1 MIDRRYFSAFIVDFQ
16 LVFICR
22 LTQFVWSKLSIKCRE
37 DCRVLVPSRYL
48 LFESQQWKHE
58 NNVWNLFK
66 AINKDTRMILLTSF
80 WFLYCYIWTDFT
92 NCSRVSIVDFEQVN
106 VGWVVKLAMWE
117 NIYFNSTMKTQK

>member
-1 MIDRRYFSAFIVDFQ
+1 MINRRYFSAFIVDFR

-22 LTQFVWSKLSIKCRE
+22 LTQFIWSKLSIKCCE

-48 LFESQQWKHE
+48 LVESQQWKHE
-58 NNVWNLFK
+58 NNLWNLFK

-92 NCSRVSIVDFEQVN
+92 NCSRVSIVHFEQVN